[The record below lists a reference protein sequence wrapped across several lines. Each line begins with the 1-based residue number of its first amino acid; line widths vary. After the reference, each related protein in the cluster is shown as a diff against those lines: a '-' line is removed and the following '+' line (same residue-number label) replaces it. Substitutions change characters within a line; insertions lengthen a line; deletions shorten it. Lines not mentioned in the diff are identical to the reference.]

1 MTKPSK
7 VTTRDN
13 SLNKKEMEEI
23 VKEKDKREAEKE
35 KKEGGEEK
43 MNSEKKTVTILEDAK
58 INIKMKLSGLWVT
71 VMFLFAYVDIM
82 GKYQPGHIEDIMAGE
97 VAGFQITQ
105 VWILG
110 VIIIMTTAILMVF
123 LSLTLKP
130 KANRWVNIIVG
141 IFHIVFVI
149 SSLFIG
155 ESWAYY
161 IFGSIVEVVLLSLI
175 VWYAWKWPKQEG

>member
-1 MTKPSK
+1 
-7 VTTRDN
+7 
-13 SLNKKEMEEI
+13 
-23 VKEKDKREAEKE
+23 
-35 KKEGGEEK
+35 
-43 MNSEKKTVTILEDAK
+43 MNSEKKTATILEDVK
-58 INIKMKLSGLWVT
+58 INIKIKLSGLWVT

-97 VAGFQITQ
+97 VGGFQITQ

-110 VIIIMTTAILMVF
+110 VVIMMTTAILMVF

-141 IFHIVFVI
+141 IFHIVIVI

-175 VWYAWKWPKQEG
+175 VVYAWKWPKQEVSPKMEYS